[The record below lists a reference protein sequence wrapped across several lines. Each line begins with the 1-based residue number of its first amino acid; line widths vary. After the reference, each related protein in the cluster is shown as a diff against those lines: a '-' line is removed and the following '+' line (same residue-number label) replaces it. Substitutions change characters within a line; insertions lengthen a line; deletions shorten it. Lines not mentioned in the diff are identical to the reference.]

1 MSILLGAI
9 RWLMRRLWRLLSR
22 SVTIVVQPPADLLR
36 RLGERAAAGVPG
48 AVGRHRERA
57 REDES
62 YAHQVGSAV
71 AALITTLVDSAPYA
85 SLLIVLV
92 TTWLGTATS
101 EVEETPIPG
110 RISLTARVKDQQ
122 ERSLAKDPIPLWDRY
137 PFE

>member
-122 ERSLAKDPIPLWDRY
+122 ERSLAKDPMPLWDRY